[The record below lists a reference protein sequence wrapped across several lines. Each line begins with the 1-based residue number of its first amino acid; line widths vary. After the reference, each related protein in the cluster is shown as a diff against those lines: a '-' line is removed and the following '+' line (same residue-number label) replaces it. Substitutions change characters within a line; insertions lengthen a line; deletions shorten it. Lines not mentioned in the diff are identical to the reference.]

1 MRKLKALA
9 LTVVAGLT
17 LTGCVQFTADLE
29 INRSDRVSGEITAA
43 VSKDLI
49 NQLRM
54 AGLGEL
60 VPDVDENLFT
70 PESRVSETEVSNSQW
85 EGTRFNFDNRDL
97 SILNLSDG
105 ADSYLKVY
113 REGDYLI
120 TEGLVIDQTGQQA
133 DTVQNLPESEVWVR
147 IDYPGVVE
155 STNGQQV
162 GSSIEWRLEP
172 GEDLLMEARV
182 LSQFVESN
190 KPPGPQIMVSE
201 DYLDEVLDQ
210 VGEPL
215 LRFFAP
221 LLTFLAIWA
230 SLSVAVIIFSVVRH
244 GRKPGQYRPPEEFE
258 SLNKDLFDKD
268 KDE

>member
-17 LTGCVQFTADLE
+17 LTGCVQLTADLE

-49 NQLRM
+49 NQLRS

-60 VPDVDENLFT
+60 IPDVDENLFT
-70 PESRVSETEVSNSQW
+70 PESRVTETEVNNSQW
-85 EGTRFNFDNRDL
+85 EGTRFSFDNRDL
-97 SILNLSDG
+97 SILNLDDG
-105 ADSYLKVY
+105 AESFLRVY

-120 TEGLVIDQTGQQA
+120 TEGRIVDQLTEDA
-133 DTVQNLPESEVWVR
+133 DIPDADVWVR
-147 IDYPGVVE
+147 INYPGVIE
-155 STNGQQV
+155 STNGQQL
-162 GSSIEWRLEP
+162 GSTIEWRLEP
-172 GEDLLMEARV
+172 GQDLAMQARV

-190 KPPGPQIMVSE
+190 EPPGPSIMVSE
-201 DYLDEVLDQ
+201 NYIEEVLEQ

-215 LRFFAP
+215 LRFFTP
-221 LLTFLAIWA
+221 LLTFLAIWGI
-230 SLSVAVIIFSVVRH
+230 LSVAVIIFTTVRH
-244 GRKPGQYRPPEEFE
+244 SRKPGQYRPPEEFG

>member
-17 LTGCVQFTADLE
+17 LTGCVQLTADLE

-49 NQLRM
+49 NQLRS

-60 VPDVDENLFT
+60 VPNVDENLFT
-70 PESRVSETEVSNSQW
+70 PESRVTETEVNNSEW
-85 EGTRFNFDNRDL
+85 EGTRFSFDNRDL
-97 SILNLSDG
+97 AILNLDDG
-105 ADSYLKVY
+105 AESFLRVY

-120 TEGLVIDQTGQQA
+120 TEGRVMDQSGQQA
-133 DTVQNLPESEVWVR
+133 ESLPNVPDAEVWVR
-147 IDYPGVVE
+147 IDYPGVIE
-155 STNGQQV
+155 STNGQQI
-162 GSSIEWRLEP
+162 GSTVEWRLEP
-172 GEDLLMEARV
+172 GEDLVMEARV

-190 KPPGPQIMVSE
+190 EPAGPPIMVSE
-201 DYLDEVLDQ
+201 DYIEEVLDQ
-210 VGEPL
+210 IGEPL

-221 LLTFLAIWA
+221 LLTFLAIWGA
-230 SLSVAVIIFSVVRH
+230 LSVAVIIFTTVRH
-244 GRKPGQYRPPEEFE
+244 SRKPGQYRPPEEFE